1 MRAAAVDAVAAVD
14 AINASLVDMRHR
26 GPDEG
31 GVWSDDDVVIGFRR
45 LSIIDIDHSHQPLPW
60 LDGRYHLI
68 FNGEIY
74 NYLELRERLAREFG
88 ATFETDGDGE
98 AIVAGY
104 HYLGEK
110 VVRELRG
117 MFAFLIW
124 DSHERVL
131 FGARDWFGIKPLY
144 TYSDERGSY
153 FSSEKKSLLDVA
165 APGVAEDIDTTA
177 LQQYLTLQY
186 VPEPA
191 SMHTRI
197 RRIESGTYF
206 TLRPGETVRPK
217 RYFHPDFAI
226 RPVSDPDKLYREIAE
241 ALEDSVEKHMRA
253 DVTVGSFLS
262 GGIDSTAV
270 AALAKRHN
278 PDLLTFT
285 TGFERAGFSE
295 IDVAA
300 ESAAAIGVEHI
311 TKVVS
316 PQEMMD
322 ALPLIVWYLDDPVA
336 DPALVPLYFIARE
349 ARKHVKVVL
358 SGEGADE
365 LFGGY
370 TIYREPISLRAFE
383 KVPGVVK
390 KGLGRLS
397 TRIPE
402 GTRGKDLLRRGSI
415 GIEERYYGNARI
427 FRSEELVEQAGLRT
441 FDPSV
446 SYMDVTRELYA
457 QYHPPRRLHPHAVR
471 GPVHLAARRHP
482 GQGRQDDDG
491 QLVGAA
497 GAVPGHRGVRG
508 RVVDPH
514 RPEADQGDH
523 QVRPAPGPRADRARP
538 RHQPAQARLPGPD
551 PALAQGR
558 DVRVGAG
565 DHHRVRRRRAGR
577 PLRRAGPARCPP
589 RRAARLLTQDLD
601 PARAADLA
609 RHLRR
614 APDRD
619 HPAGTGV
626 PGPALSVVLTH
637 HALAD
642 FRGVLEAEYAPRPDG
657 RPDPGEIVWT
667 WVPYEDDPAR
677 GKDRPVLLVGHDGT
691 SLLALMLTSKDHDR
705 DAAQEA
711 RAGRHWHDIGTGDWD
726 SRHRPSEVRLDRV
739 LRVDPAEIRREGAV
753 LPRTVFDEV
762 IAAARAVV

>member
-1 MRAAAVDAVAAVD
+1 MCGLIGFLSANGQAEAVAPALD
-14 AINASLVDMRHR
+14 ESLHDMRHR

-31 GVWSDDDVVIGFRR
+31 GVWHDTDAAIGFRR

-104 HYLGEK
+104 HYLGAK
-110 VVRELRG
+110 IVRELRG

-124 DSHERVL
+124 DSQEHVV
-131 FGARDWFGIKPLY
+131 FGARDWFGIKPLF
-144 TYSDERGSY
+144 TMTDERGT
-153 FSSEKKSLLDVA
+153 FWSSEKKSLLDVA
-165 APGVAEDIDTTA
+165 TDPGAVDKTA
-177 LQQYLTLQY
+177 LQHYLTLQY

-191 SMHTRI
+191 SMHTHVQ
-197 RRIESGTYF
+197 RIESGTYF
-206 TLRPGETVRPK
+206 TIKPGEPLKTH

-226 RPVSDPDKLYREIAE
+226 KPVPEPDKLYRQIAE

-278 PDLLTFT
+278 PKLLTFT
-285 TGFERAGFSE
+285 TGFEREGYSE

-316 PQEMMD
+316 AEEMMQ

-383 KVPGVVK
+383 KMPPGLRR
-390 KGLGRLS
+390 GLGKVS
-397 TRIPE
+397 ARIPE
-402 GTRGKDLLRRGSI
+402 GKRGKDLLRRGSI

-427 FRSEELVEQAGLRT
+427 FRPDEMQHLLRT
-441 FDPSV
+441 YDDNV
-446 SYMDVTRELYA
+446 SYMDVTRKLYEQTTHLDGSTRMQYIDLFTWLRGDILVKADKMTMANSLELRVPFLDTEVFAVGSSIPTDLKITKETTKYA
-457 QYHPPRRLHPHAVR
+457 
-471 GPVHLAARRHP
+471 
-482 GQGRQDDDG
+482 
-491 QLVGAA
+491 
-497 GAVPGHRGVRG
+497 
-508 RVVDPH
+508 
-514 RPEADQGDH
+514 
-523 QVRPAPGPRADRARP
+523 
-538 RHQPAQARLPGPD
+538 
-551 PALAQGR
+551 
-558 DVRVGAG
+558 
-565 DHHRVRRRRAGR
+565 
-577 PLRRAGPARCPP
+577 LRRALELIVPAHVINRPKLGFPVPIRHWLKDVMYDWAREIITSSEADELISKAEALQLLDAHRAGPHDYSRK
-589 RRAARLLTQDLD
+589 
-601 PARAADLA
+601 
-609 RHLRR
+609 
-614 APDRD
+614 
-619 HPAGTGV
+619 
-626 PGPALSVVLTH
+626 
-637 HALAD
+637 
-642 FRGVLEAEYAPRPDG
+642 
-657 RPDPGEIVWT
+657 VWT
-667 WVPYEDDPAR
+667 
-677 GKDRPVLLVGHDGT
+677 LLVFLIWHGIFV
-691 SLLALMLTSKDHDR
+691 
-705 DAAQEA
+705 E
-711 RAGRHWHDIGTGDWD
+711 GRIHPEI
-726 SRHRPSEVRLDRV
+726 PEPVYPVRL
-739 LRVDPAEIRREGAV
+739 
-753 LPRTVFDEV
+753 
-762 IAAARAVV
+762 